1 MNINDNNMESAGKS
15 GHSVNMILIFPAIV
29 ILFFVFAFSFEIN
42 AGYEAIKIKYKKS
55 GFSEYSGNN
64 LFTSHVKYNILSEE
78 DVSVGLKDTVYTD
91 KECWLELRIDQ
102 QILYQHWRDGRIEK
116 YPISSGNKYLDRS
129 IESRPGLFA
138 IFHKEEKHES
148 SQYNNAE
155 MFYFMPFNQGI
166 GFHSLNGTGYYG
178 NLGVRP
184 SSHGCIRMRH
194 EDVRKVFRECP
205 IGTLVLAHRGAT
217 ARVVGF
223 APEDYTDTT
232 EISKDEE
239 KFLLAENLYNVLN
252 GNYFVSERK
261 FFVVNPRY
269 IPVSGVYIAYD
280 AKLPE
285 RQKIQKSYYIFL
297 SINDR
302 IASLKNHEIL
312 DSLKSSELLADLLIN
327 EEEIENYIEK
337 EITEDSG
344 ADLIKKYFHNPIG
357 ILPYF
362 PPVNK

>member
-1 MNINDNNMESAGKS
+1 MEKLQTENTDLNSDKGRFIIYIPL
-15 GHSVNMILIFPAIV
+15 VLICLLVAS
-29 ILFFVFAFSFEIN
+29 FAFQASDNSGVTVKPKVEGFTEFF
-42 AGYEAIKIKYKKS
+42 GYKNKILNESNKI
-55 GFSEYSGNN
+55 
-64 LFTSHVKYNILSEE
+64 NILSEA

-91 KECWLELRIDQ
+91 KDCWLELRIDQ
-102 QILYQHWRDGRIEK
+102 QMLYQHWRNGKIEK
-116 YPISSGNKYLDRS
+116 YGISSGNKYQDRA

-138 IFHKEEKHES
+138 IFVKEERHES

-194 EDVRKVFRECP
+194 EDVKKIFRECP
-205 IGTLVLAHRGAT
+205 IGTLVLAHRGYT

-223 APEDYTDTT
+223 APEGYEMKDSL
-232 EISKDEE
+232 SKDEE
-239 KFLLAENLYNVLN
+239 KYLLAENLYNILE

-261 FFVVNPRY
+261 FFVVNPKT
-269 IPVSGVYIAYD
+269 IPVSGVYMGYD

-285 RQKIQKSYYIFL
+285 KQKTKKSVYYFTNA
-297 SINDR
+297 NDVTNFYKR
-302 IASLKNHEIL
+302 EDIL
-312 DSLKSSELLADLLIN
+312 DSIKSAEFLADLDYSAEDLDDN
-327 EEEIENYIEK
+327 TSQRELSSAEI
-337 EITEDSG
+337 
-344 ADLIKKYFHNPIG
+344 IKKYFSNPIG
-357 ILPYF
+357 VLPYF